1 MSKNLCSIYHSRT
14 DALMP
19 KADDSLFSGPQSDDD
34 VWLDDI
40 GDTLKLD
47 NTEVKTPDPETI
59 PQPASKA
66 DRSGPTQ
73 MSVEQWLE
81 SLRRTDRTF
90 YNMMAMEVWS
100 IAKSM
105 DSLIPGFWSRFMEN
119 RQTAVKKFVRDRRT
133 PDAGLRLEDLDTP
146 ENLNSDPSQN

>member
-1 MSKNLCSIYHSRT
+1 MGKNPL
-14 DALMP
+14 LMQ
-19 KADDSLFSGPQSDDD
+19 KDVWSDDD
-34 VWLDDI
+34 SDEI

-47 NTEVKTPDPETI
+47 DTAIGGIGGDDLDAGPETVSQSPNDPET
-59 PQPASKA
+59 
-66 DRSGPTQ
+66 RSGPTQ

-81 SLRRTDRTF
+81 SLRRTDRAF

-119 RQTAVKKFVRDRRT
+119 RQVAVKKFVHDRRT
-133 PDAGLRLEDLDTP
+133 PEAGLRLEDLGTP
-146 ENLNSDPSQN
+146 ETMKGDPSQN